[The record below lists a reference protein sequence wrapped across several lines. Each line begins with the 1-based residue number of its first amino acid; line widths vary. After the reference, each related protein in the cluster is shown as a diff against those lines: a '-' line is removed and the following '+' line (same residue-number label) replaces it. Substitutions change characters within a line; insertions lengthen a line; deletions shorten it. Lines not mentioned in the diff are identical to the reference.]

1 MQQQNELLDAIEII
15 VNKALENKNTR
26 VTGGQVK
33 SASGGLATVT
43 IAGVDY
49 QFPYSGT
56 APTIGSTCRVFIPNG
71 NMSDAFIGAGGGGGG
86 SSTTNYNSLT
96 NKPKIN
102 GVELTGNK
110 TSADLELY
118 GAGNEP
124 SYPVT
129 SVNNKT
135 GDVNLTASDVG
146 ALPDTTDIPT
156 VNDATLTIQKNGVD
170 VGTFTANASSNK
182 TVNIIVPTNN
192 NELTNGAGYIT
203 ESALSPYAKSA
214 DIPTKT
220 SDLTNDSGFITNAA
234 LTGYA
239 KESDIPTKVSD
250 LTNDSGYITN
260 SALEPY
266 VKTADLPTKT
276 SDLTNDS
283 GFITSEQAPVQSVDG
298 ATGNVV
304 LNDVKYTEQ
313 TLTDVQK
320 TQARANIG
328 AGTSSFSGNYNDL
341 SNKPTI
347 PTVNNGVLT
356 IQKNGADVV
365 TFGANS
371 SDNATANI
379 AVPTKTSDLAND
391 SNYITSSGAPVQ
403 SVNGKTGEVVL
414 SSSDVGA
421 ISTGDISQTL
431 GTSTTKVPS
440 EKAVSDALSSA
451 GAGDMLKS
459 AYDPNNVVADAGGIV
474 DYVDANGGKIDTI
487 KVNGTA
493 QEIADKTVDIN
504 VPTNTNQLT
513 NGAGF
518 ITSSQAPVQSVNGKT
533 GNVEL
538 TKSDIELNNV
548 ANERQYSAEN
558 PPPYPVTSVNGMT
571 GDVNIEVAGGGVNI
585 VLSATQPTDL
595 KAGDYWYQIIT

>member
-1 MQQQNELLDAIEII
+1 MAQKVTLKSNDTNEVIYPQTLVDSVQNEDGDMLSELVLMKD
-15 VNKALENKNTR
+15 NTTAFTPTSDYQPATKKY
-26 VTGGQVK
+26 VDDH
-33 SASGGLATVT
+33 SGG
-43 IAGVDY
+43 
-49 QFPYSGT
+49 S
-56 APTIGSTCRVFIPNG
+56 
-71 NMSDAFIGAGGGGGG
+71 GGGAV
-86 SSTTNYNSLT
+86 NSVNGKTGTVVL
-96 NKPKIN
+96 NKSDI
-102 GVELTGNK
+102 GLGNVDNVRQY
-110 TSADLELY
+110 SES
-118 GAGNEP
+118 NP
-124 SYPVT
+124 PPYPVT
-129 SVNNKT
+129 SVNGYT
-135 GDVNLTASDVG
+135 G
-146 ALPDTTDIPT
+146 T
-156 VNDATLTIQKNGVD
+156 VT
-170 VGTFTANASSNK
+170 
-182 TVNIIVPTNN
+182 
-192 NELTNGAGYIT
+192 
-203 ESALSPYAKSA
+203 
-214 DIPTKT
+214 
-220 SDLTNDSGFITNAA
+220 
-234 LTGYA
+234 
-239 KESDIPTKVSD
+239 
-250 LTNDSGYITN
+250 
-260 SALEPY
+260 
-266 VKTADLPTKT
+266 
-276 SDLTNDS
+276 
-283 GFITSEQAPVQSVDG
+283 
-298 ATGNVV
+298 

-379 AVPTKTSDLAND
+379 TVPTKTSDLAND